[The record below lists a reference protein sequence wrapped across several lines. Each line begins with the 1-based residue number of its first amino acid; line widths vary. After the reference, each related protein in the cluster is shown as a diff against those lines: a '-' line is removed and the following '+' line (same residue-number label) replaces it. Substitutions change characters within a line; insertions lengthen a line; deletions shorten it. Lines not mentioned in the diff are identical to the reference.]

1 MAASPSPGKDAFDV
15 LVDDQDFREP
25 QSSVHSPQIV
35 LEPQLLYKEPVLS
48 GKDHALPT
56 QHLLFGQGL
65 AAHLLI
71 LGL

>member
-1 MAASPSPGKDAFDV
+1 MCWSMTRI
-15 LVDDQDFREP
+15 FREL